1 MAIIDR
7 VKFDGLRNR
16 DWLIYKHPVENLV
29 FGTQLIVGEGQ
40 AAIFVKSGQVC
51 DLFTAGTYTL
61 DAANLPILQGLI
73 NIPFGGK
80 TPFTAE
86 IFYINTVSKLDMR
99 WGTPDP
105 IQLIDPKYFI
115 KLRIRA
121 FGQMGLKIKDYTL
134 FLRQLIGVLNA
145 SEVVRYDKVM
155 DYFKGL
161 LVQKMKTI
169 IADIIINQKISAL
182 EISAKLEGISEEA
195 RERITPEFNKFGISV
210 VNFFVKSINFPDEDF
225 QQINDILRDKA
236 QFEIMGDN
244 RYVTKRSFDVYDSAA
259 SNESGVAGA
268 FVAGGV
274 GLGAGAALGTSMG
287 NTLNTNAAKDNS
299 KIPCPACNAEN
310 IINSK
315 FCYECGKA
323 MKVLSKNCP
332 KCNTSVSN
340 NMKFCPECGSSM
352 QDILCECG
360 AKLLADSKF
369 CHECG
374 RKVE

>member
-315 FCYECGKA
+315 FRATPRAFQYLEFIIFLFH
-323 MKVLSKNCP
+323 VL
-332 KCNTSVSN
+332 
-340 NMKFCPECGSSM
+340 
-352 QDILCECG
+352 Q
-360 AKLLADSKF
+360 AA
-369 CHECG
+369 
-374 RKVE
+374 